1 MSINPEQ
8 IRNFLLSNGDLL
20 VVTHFSPDGDAIGSL
35 LAFGGMLDQLGVG
48 YILAIDDVIPEKYN
62 FLPGYELIH
71 NLSEEPI
78 NRVFNRIVILDAGA
92 LPRIG
97 SAQSCIGKETKVL
110 NIDHHYTGPYYG
122 DINHVD
128 VEACATAEIL
138 YDLCNQLGLEIN
150 QQIAY
155 GLYVGIL
162 ADTGRFRFSNTS
174 SRALKICGKLVSK
187 GVDPGWITE
196 NVYYNQPFESVQALS
211 IALSTLE
218 LHHNGLVCLISLDS
232 SYSTNDT
239 EGFVEHA
246 ASIKGVALA
255 AFIREM
261 SEGLLKV
268 SLRSR
273 CRVNVAEVAGKFGGG
288 GHIKAAG
295 FRFVGRKND
304 LVKKL
309 LEELGWQIN
318 HHKIHLD
325 DRFIEQVS
333 FAGKSN
339 KINGE
344 PA

>member
-20 VVTHFSPDGDAIGSL
+20 VVTHFSPDGDAVGSL
-35 LAFGGMLDQLGVG
+35 LAFGGILDQLGVE

-71 NLSEEPI
+71 SLSEEPI
-78 NRVFNRIVILDAGA
+78 DRVFDRVAILDAGA

-138 YDLCNQLGLEIN
+138 YDLCIRLGLEIN
-150 QQIAY
+150 RQIAY

-174 SRALKICGKLVSK
+174 PRALEICSKLISK

-196 NVYYNQPFESVQALS
+196 NVYYNQPFESFQALS

-218 LHHNGLVCLISLDS
+218 LHHDGLVCLISIDR
-232 SYSTNDT
+232 SYNKNDT

-246 ASIKGVALA
+246 ASIKGVVLA
-255 AFIREM
+255 AFIKEM
-261 SEGLLKV
+261 SEGFLKV

-273 CRVNVAEVAGKFGGG
+273 CRVDVAEVARKFGGG
-288 GHIKAAG
+288 GHLKAAG
-295 FRFVGRKND
+295 FRFVGKKDD

-309 LEELGWQIN
+309 LEEFEWQIN
-318 HHKIHLD
+318 HHKIRLGG
-325 DRFIEQVS
+325 RFIEQVS
-333 FAGKSN
+333 VAGKENIIAES
-339 KINGE
+339 
-344 PA
+344 